1 MSKILFVKPQ
11 ADEYINV
18 FKENSNQSQ
27 KQINGPSS
35 GFDMINSQ
43 AK

>member
-18 FKENSNQSQ
+18 FKENIKNVWR
-27 KQINGPSS
+27 KNK
-35 GFDMINSQ
+35 FDKLKGIHL
-43 AK
+43 